1 MPRSYTSPLRS
12 AQAAET
18 RRRILAAAA
27 ELFAVRGYAGTS
39 MAQIAAA
46 AGASVETVK
55 ANGPK
60 SALLLGAFD
69 QAFSGAEEG
78 VPVHERELGARL
90 SAAPADRLLA
100 GYVEFVAGANAR
112 IGRLW
117 AAFQGAAASDAGVA
131 EELEALQ
138 ERRRSDFDAS
148 IAVFRDR
155 GLLTTP
161 ADDAALAAALSF
173 LVSPEGYVQLV
184 AESGW
189 TDTAYRTW
197 LAETITRMILQPSSD
212 ATRPGGSRRRPGA

>member
-27 ELFAVRGYAGTS
+27 ELFGARGYAGTS

-46 AGASVETVK
+46 SGASVETVK

-69 QAFSGAEEG
+69 QAFSGAEDV
-78 VPVHERELGARL
+78 VPLHERELGARL

-100 GYVEFVAGANAR
+100 GYVEFVAGGNAR
-112 IGRLW
+112 IARLW
-117 AAFQGAAASDAGVA
+117 AAFQGAAASDAAVA

-155 GLLTTP
+155 GLLTTK
-161 ADDAALAAALSF
+161 ADDAALAATLSF
-173 LVSPEGYVQLV
+173 LVSPEGYLQLV
-184 AESGW
+184 VESGW
-189 TDTAYRTW
+189 TEAAYRTW
-197 LAETITRMILQPSSD
+197 LAEVITRVILQPED
-212 ATRPGGSRRRPGA
+212 GGR